1 MTSDATVVARYDE
14 AKRAAVEKTLR
25 KLVRK
30 QGILL
35 LILGILL
42 GLMVLLPFVAMATDD
57 RGFDATALGWATS
70 AMLLVPI
77 AIGALG
83 VRQLRRQ
90 FHLPEVAVTITP
102 TAVLFPAIERPSALA
117 PRIRAE
123 EWAREGTSAE
133 ILPTSGLLKAA
144 RVVFTRQDGRKRR
157 RRMVAADNLD
167 VNARVIVDA
176 LRGSRSP
183 IPRQRSSKL
192 ALSEDGGRG

>member
-1 MTSDATVVARYDE
+1 MTSDATVVVRYDE
-14 AKRAAVEKTLR
+14 AKRAAVEQTLR

-35 LILGILL
+35 LILGMLF
-42 GLMVLLPFVAMATDD
+42 GLMVLSPLLIPLIKDVHVTAAFVIAEM
-57 RGFDATALGWATS
+57 

-90 FHLPEVAVTITP
+90 LHLPEVAVTITP
-102 TAVLFPAIERPSALA
+102 SAILFPAIDRPSALA

-133 ILPTSGLLKAA
+133 IIPASGLGVA
-144 RVVFTRQDGRKRR
+144 RVEFTRQDEGKRR
-157 RRMVAADNLD
+157 RRTIAAGNLD
-167 VNARVIVDA
+167 VDARVIVDA
-176 LRGSRSP
+176 LAGTRTS
-183 IPRQRSSKL
+183 
-192 ALSEDGGRG
+192 

>member
-1 MTSDATVVARYDE
+1 MTSDTTVVARYDE
-14 AKRAAVEKTLR
+14 AKRAAVEQTLR

-35 LILGILL
+35 LVLAVVW
-42 GLMVLLPFVAMATDD
+42 GLITLLPVVAVATDAGD
-57 RGFDATALGWATS
+57 VGGALVLSTMFA
-70 AMLLVPI
+70 VPI

-133 ILPTSGLLKAA
+133 ILPASGLLKAA

-176 LRGSRSP
+176 LRGSHSP

-192 ALSEDGGRG
+192 ALSEDGS

>member
-1 MTSDATVVARYDE
+1 MAIEVDGSNATLVVRYDE
-14 AKRAAVEKTLR
+14 AKRAAVEQILR

-35 LILGILL
+35 LILGMLF
-42 GLMVLLPFVAMATDD
+42 GLMSLSPLLVAAIKGVDPGVALTLAVL
-57 RGFDATALGWATS
+57 AL
-70 AMLLVPI
+70 LVVPI

-90 FHLPEVAVTITP
+90 LHLPEVAVTITP
-102 TAVLFPAIERPSALA
+102 ISVLFPAIESASALA

-133 ILPTSGLLKAA
+133 ILPASGLRAA
-144 RVVFTRQDGRKRR
+144 RVVFTRQDAGKRR

-167 VNARVIVDA
+167 VDFRVIVDA
-176 LRGSRSP
+176 LNG
-183 IPRQRSSKL
+183 PRTS
-192 ALSEDGGRG
+192 

>member
-1 MTSDATVVARYDE
+1 MMSDATVVARYDE
-14 AKRAAVEKTLR
+14 AKRAAVEQTLR

-30 QGILL
+30 QGVMM
-35 LILGILL
+35 LILAVVW
-42 GLMVLLPFVAMATDD
+42 GLITLLPVVGVATEAGDVGGALVLSTMFV
-57 RGFDATALGWATS
+57 
-70 AMLLVPI
+70 VPI

-90 FHLPEVAVTITP
+90 FHVPEVAVTITP

-133 ILPTSGLLKAA
+133 ILPASGLLKAA

-157 RRMVAADNLD
+157 RRMIAADTIDIDARIL
-167 VNARVIVDA
+167 VNALKAPHVA
-176 LRGSRSP
+176 
-183 IPRQRSSKL
+183 
-192 ALSEDGGRG
+192 